1 MNNKHPPFSS
11 ATHDIRWNT
20 IPPSKPKLSFL
31 DAGADLGGGWRE
43 CAPPPPLEMTCGF
56 LIQLVFAYATS
67 QLRHSSVVQPHL
79 RKVLDSWIHP
89 CDVKSFLSFFLC
101 SGCLV
106 FKMSLV
112 LNTVTLLIGD
122 DTIYRP
128 CHFSI
133 LYYQELWAAGTTMPT
148 SLLPFMSECF
158 LNFWEG
164 AGKREHTR
172 RRRSWKIIFMFNYW
186 RLYSLSVFSLA
197 KDSTV
202 NFGNQR
208 NPQGWF
214 ASFL

>member
-1 MNNKHPPFSS
+1 
-11 ATHDIRWNT
+11 
-20 IPPSKPKLSFL
+20 
-31 DAGADLGGGWRE
+31 
-43 CAPPPPLEMTCGF
+43 MTCGF
-56 LIQLVFAYATS
+56 NCKKTGVVC
-67 QLRHSSVVQPHL
+67 LRHQSVTLFLLAYPLL
-79 RKVLDSWIHP
+79 RNVLARRCEVFPFD
-89 CDVKSFLSFFLC
+89 FLC
-101 SGCLV
+101 SGCFI

-172 RRRSWKIIFMFNYW
+172 RRRSRKFIFKVYW

-197 KDSTV
+197 KDLTID
-202 NFGNQR
+202 FGKQR
-208 NPQGWF
+208 N
-214 ASFL
+214 L